1 MKERNILMKT
11 FKQYI
16 SESGVYDQGTGRG
29 FLAPWLPYPD
39 SGGRN
44 KVPAGSIPSPKRPV
58 PTSVNRHE
66 LYRDREGQSRQLPTD
81 DYPDTQEPPPGVLR
95 QWPGENTSQI
105 PV

>member
-1 MKERNILMKT
+1 MTERNILMKT

-16 SESGVYDQGTGRG
+16 SESGVWDQGTGGG
-29 FLAPWLPYPD
+29 FFAPWKPLPN

-44 KVPAGSIPSPKRPV
+44 VVPAGSIKPPKRPV
-58 PTSVNRHE
+58 PTSVQRHE
-66 LYRDREGQSRQLPTD
+66 LYRDRDGQSRQLPTD